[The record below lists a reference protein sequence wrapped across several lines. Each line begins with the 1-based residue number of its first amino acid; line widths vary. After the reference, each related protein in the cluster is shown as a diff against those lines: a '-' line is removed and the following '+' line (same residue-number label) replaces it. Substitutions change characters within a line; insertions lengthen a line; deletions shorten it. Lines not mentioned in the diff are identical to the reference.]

1 MEDKKTSSGSI
12 KTFAR
17 IIFVIGVIFMVL
29 ITIAMIGFSLFSAR
43 EMNKPIIAVGGI
55 VCALIICIVSIFLL
69 VVEKA
74 FLMSYAEIA
83 EDMRDVRN
91 ILARRDSKT

>member
-1 MEDKKTSSGSI
+1 MVSLDVKVSSNSI
-12 KTFAR
+12 SP
-17 IIFVIGVIFMVL
+17 
-29 ITIAMIGFSLFSAR
+29 ITLRSVVAVNVSIAMIGFSLFSAR